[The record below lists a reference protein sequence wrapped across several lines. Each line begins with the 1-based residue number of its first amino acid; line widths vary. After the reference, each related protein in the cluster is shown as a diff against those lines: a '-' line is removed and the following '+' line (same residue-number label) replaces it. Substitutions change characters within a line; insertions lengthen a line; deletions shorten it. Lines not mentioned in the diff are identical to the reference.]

1 MTTAIR
7 RIRSHERWVP
17 ERGAVATEFAIVMAA
32 ILLGFAALAI
42 YGGRVVQAEN
52 DVRSAAQEAARAASL
67 EGGPGAADAAARSVA
82 VANLTRSGVSCPTPA
97 IGVDLSRFG
106 PGGEVTVT
114 ITCTTSF
121 GDVGS
126 LGVADS
132 RQFSASATEV
142 IDRYRGA

>member
-1 MTTAIR
+1 MTPFGGR
-7 RIRSHERWVP
+7 RES

-32 ILLGFAALAI
+32 ILLGFVALAI

-67 EGGPGAADAAARSVA
+67 EGNAAAADAAARTTA
-82 VANLTRSGVSCPTPA
+82 VANLARSGVSCPTPV
-97 IGVDLSRFG
+97 IVVDLARFG
-106 PGGEVTVT
+106 PGGDVTVA

-126 LGVADS
+126 LGVADA
-132 RQFSASATEV
+132 QAFSASATEV
-142 IDRYRGA
+142 IDRYRGDS